1 MATKR
6 FETWSL
12 EGRTMA
18 RNREQIA
25 SKAHF
30 DTIPLTIANYMKIG
44 QISQRYFRLLQ
55 SIYTQ
60 LIKA

>member
-1 MATKR
+1 
-6 FETWSL
+6 
-12 EGRTMA
+12 MA